1 MWFGRA
7 KDYEKTVFTD
17 ETLKEG
23 SVIDAIIKIIKRKQ
37 VRLTN
42 EIKVIM
48 IPWFSKEVQLLTPM
62 LEALKY

>member
-1 MWFGRA
+1 VWFGRA

>member
-1 MWFGRA
+1 VWFGRA

-23 SVIDAIIKIIKRKQ
+23 SVIDAMIKIIKRKQ

>member
-23 SVIDAIIKIIKRKQ
+23 SVIDAMIKIIKRKQ